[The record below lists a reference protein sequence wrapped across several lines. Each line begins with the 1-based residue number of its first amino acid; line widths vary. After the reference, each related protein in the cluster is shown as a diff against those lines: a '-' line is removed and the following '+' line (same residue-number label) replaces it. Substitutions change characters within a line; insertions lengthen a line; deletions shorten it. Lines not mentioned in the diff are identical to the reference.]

1 MKYLLLAVS
10 LIIVGCG
17 PSHRIILDYNADEFV
32 VTKIKH
38 TQVKL
43 FVDTCVDV
51 LEFKVSFIN
60 EYHSK
65 AEFDS
70 IFAFQLMKEWSKS
83 LTVTKV
89 DTNELRVI
97 FSEQSYSDENIKR
110 VKEIFEAAS
119 ESYFIGIKKV
129 YISNEIKEP
138 AIPIYQA
145 PMIVST
151 PKCPISYGGGFVG
164 GGGQTEDCVVDIKT
178 EIWSVK
184 DRKKVSEFDAIS
196 QYPVTLPFA
205 YGTALKSA
213 VKLVISTLCNYIENN
228 KIK

>member
-1 MKYLLLAVS
+1 MKYLLLVVS

-17 PSHRIILDYNADEFV
+17 PSQRIILDYNADGFV

-70 IFAFQLMKEWSKS
+70 IFTFQLTKELSKS
-83 LTVTKV
+83 LTVAKV

-97 FSEQSYSDENIKR
+97 FSEQSYSDENVKR
-110 VKEIFEAAS
+110 VKEIFEAAR

-138 AIPIYQA
+138 RPIYQA

-151 PKCPISYGGGFVG
+151 PNGPISYGGGFVG
-164 GGGQTEDCVVDIKT
+164 GGGQTEECVVDIKT

-184 DRKKVSEFDAIS
+184 DRKKISEFDAMS
-196 QYPVTLPFA
+196 QYPVTLPLA

-213 VKLVISTLCNYIENN
+213 VKLAISTLCNYIENN
-228 KIK
+228 KMK